1 MQIDITKEKRTEIFK
16 KGLFFKLYD
25 SVCQIETAMNFAR
38 GGIWD
43 LNDSEWPFHL
53 AGTIAPIKYDGKL
66 YLITAKHVAEN
77 MGLRHDQVMYYL
89 PPDKFLS
96 YDKVV
101 NGQLNE
107 NLKGD
112 PCDDFILLKI
122 TENDVYKKFERI
134 LNESVLDLNSNVS
147 FENQLLDVYIR
158 GCPCLMN
165 FEGTKIDFDKQKISQ
180 QCFVTNGFLNI
191 RESEWP
197 GCYYVKMK
205 TPTVEDFDDDPRG
218 MSGSVV
224 YGVNER
230 CDAGILG
237 ILIGYKPGTTE
248 YLVLS
253 AEAICKRCMEHSN
266 RNTV

>member
-1 MQIDITKEKRTEIFK
+1 MQIDITEEKRKEIFQK
-16 KGLFFKLYD
+16 RLFLKLFD
-25 SVCQIETAMNFAR
+25 SVCRIETAMNFAR

-43 LNDSEWPFHL
+43 MNDADWPFQL

-77 MGLRHDQVMYYL
+77 MGLKHNQVMYYL
-89 PPDKFLS
+89 PLDKFLS

-101 NGQLNE
+101 NGLANG
-107 NLKGD
+107 NLKD
-112 PCDDFILLKI
+112 NPCDDFVLLKI
-122 TENDVYKKFERI
+122 TEDDVYKEFEKE

-147 FENQLLDVYIR
+147 FKNQLLDVYIR
-158 GCPCLMN
+158 GCPCPMN
-165 FEGTKIDFDKQKISQ
+165 FEGTKIDFEKQKISQ

-191 RESEWP
+191 KESEWP

-205 TPTVEDFDDDPRG
+205 TPTVEDFGGDPRG

-237 ILIGYKPGTTE
+237 ILISYNTLTKE

-253 AEAICKRCMEHSN
+253 SLAICQKCCAILKDF
-266 RNTV
+266 TA